1 MLRKL
6 APYLIFIALG
16 FLFVFSQPIAYDCL
30 YWLAVHLRGLSTL
43 ATPDAAS
50 PAEVWA
56 EAQLSGWPSV
66 GRATGKLIMAAAFF
80 VLSSIL
86 PWLMQ
91 KLTHPAVARW
101 KASAYTNIF
110 NSRRPDEQ
118 LAEASRVDNR
128 AAFRIAISILAAA
141 LINCLVLVLLASP
154 AQAQAPRPGTAKLL
168 AVSASRLRVRE
179 ATGRNDGVEVEA
191 AQRLAGA
198 RVGIDPWCGCERN
211 WWNVKAGRACPAWPA
226 AAANWTKPSS
236 ARTFYIRGQRGQ
248 LDSLRIAD
256 TVTFFYS
263 NLGRVGHV
271 GMVVATGRP
280 LRAGRPPRTY
290 LVRAGN
296 TGSGGGREGAGVHD
310 VTYSAES
317 LYAAATW

>member
-1 MLRKL
+1 MLRKT
-6 APYLIFIALG
+6 APYLVFLG
-16 FLFVFSQPIAYDCL
+16 LGVLFVFSQPLAYNL
-30 YWLAVHLRGLSTL
+30 LFWLAVHVLHLSTL

-50 PAEVWA
+50 PAQVWA

-101 KASAYTNIF
+101 KAKLY
-110 NSRRPDEQ
+110 SRTFDMSQPSEQ

-141 LINCLVLVLLASP
+141 LINCLVLVLLTTP
-154 AQAQAPRPGTAKLL
+154 AQAQVRRGAECLL
-168 AVSASRLRVRE
+168 PTSAARLKVRE
-179 ATGRNDGVEVEA
+179 KTGRNDGPDVEL

-198 RVGIDPWCGCERN
+198 RVGVDPWCGCERYL
-211 WWNVKAGRACPAWPA
+211 WNYRCGRPSPKLPA
-226 AAANWTKPSS
+226 AARNWSRAQDKQ
-236 ARTFYIRGQRGQ
+236 TFYIRGQRGV
-248 LDSLRIAD
+248 LDSVKITD
-256 TVTFFYS
+256 TVTFFYA

-271 GMVVATGRP
+271 GMVVAAGRP
-280 LRAGRPPRTY
+280 VRAGRGPREY
-290 LVRAGN
+290 RVRSGN
-296 TGSGGGREGAGVHD
+296 TGSGGGRDGAGVHD
-310 VTYSAES
+310 VTYSAGS
-317 LYAAATW
+317 IYAASTW